1 MPENY
6 DMADDVKAST
16 FMTETEVQ
24 ATVASNVNDNREG
37 DFPPPPKG
45 GAATKAVEE
54 NTVNKDDP
62 DISRPL
68 SIEDII
74 KNKQLSPETLTEI
87 INAAQND
94 NLFPTKK
101 LNGKELTDKINELR
115 EWVDTEENRL
125 KSIPFSIELY
135 SQKKAVLQVRAAYV
149 LVLECLIG
157 EALRQIPRLNGT
169 NSKSEGRASGQER
182 TKSQII
188 KEDYGLSP
196 RLARDFQHL
205 TWDGVKA
212 ALELALRQND
222 VPTRALALSKSA
234 SIRAK
239 QNKNNKKIKH
249 TKFILDYM
257 EETETKTLEL
267 EKPMYITTLFS
278 NISIGLSRIHELNL
292 HCRVAAEWDK
302 TRAHWHE
309 LLYPDCHMVQ
319 GDFTSDECF
328 NETLEW
334 HKKQGCEIVMAILI
348 CFPYIARQIW
358 NFVLP
363 ALYENE
369 RRFIKSIIFSSS
381 LMFILGVIFCLI
393 FILPLIIKFGLSFRT
408 ADIKAVLG
416 ISNVIG
422 LSLQLAV
429 IFGLMFQ
436 FPLITYMLIRSGITS
451 YAAVAAKRPYIFTAI
466 LIIAAILTPPDIV
479 SQLMLAVPTYILFEL
494 GLYCSRKF
502 AP

>member
-1 MPENY
+1 
-6 DMADDVKAST
+6 
-16 FMTETEVQ
+16 MT
-24 ATVASNVNDNREG
+24 
-37 DFPPPPKG
+37 
-45 GAATKAVEE
+45 
-54 NTVNKDDP
+54 
-62 DISRPL
+62 
-68 SIEDII
+68 
-74 KNKQLSPETLTEI
+74 
-87 INAAQND
+87 
-94 NLFPTKK
+94 TKK
-101 LNGKELTDKINELR
+101 TTNNATHIATDSEGELITHL
-115 EWVDTEENRL
+115 
-125 KSIPFSIELY
+125 
-135 SQKKAVLQVRAAYV
+135 
-149 LVLECLIG
+149 
-157 EALRQIPRLNGT
+157 EALRTTLMRCLLALGIMLFPSFLFT
-169 NSKSEGRASGQER
+169 PACLDFLIKILLSGQ
-182 TKSQII
+182 QITLNFFSPAEVFILQI
-188 KEDYGLSP
+188 K
-196 RLARDFQHL
+196 
-205 TWDGVKA
+205 
-212 ALELALRQND
+212 LAL
-222 VPTRALALSKSA
+222 V
-234 SIRAK
+234 
-239 QNKNNKKIKH
+239 
-249 TKFILDYM
+249 LD
-257 EETETKTLEL
+257 
-267 EKPMYITTLFS
+267 
-278 NISIGLSRIHELNL
+278 
-292 HCRVAAEWDK
+292 
-302 TRAHWHE
+302 
-309 LLYPDCHMVQ
+309 
-319 GDFTSDECF
+319 
-328 NETLEW
+328 
-334 HKKQGCEIVMAILI
+334 ILI

>member
-1 MPENY
+1 
-6 DMADDVKAST
+6 
-16 FMTETEVQ
+16 MT
-24 ATVASNVNDNREG
+24 
-37 DFPPPPKG
+37 
-45 GAATKAVEE
+45 
-54 NTVNKDDP
+54 
-62 DISRPL
+62 
-68 SIEDII
+68 
-74 KNKQLSPETLTEI
+74 
-87 INAAQND
+87 
-94 NLFPTKK
+94 TKK
-101 LNGKELTDKINELR
+101 TTNKATHIATDSEGELITHL
-115 EWVDTEENRL
+115 
-125 KSIPFSIELY
+125 
-135 SQKKAVLQVRAAYV
+135 
-149 LVLECLIG
+149 
-157 EALRQIPRLNGT
+157 EALRTTLMRCLLTLGIMLFPSFLFT
-169 NSKSEGRASGQER
+169 PACLDFLVKILLSGQQVTLNFFSPAEVFIL
-182 TKSQII
+182 QI
-188 KEDYGLSP
+188 K
-196 RLARDFQHL
+196 
-205 TWDGVKA
+205 
-212 ALELALRQND
+212 LAL
-222 VPTRALALSKSA
+222 V
-234 SIRAK
+234 
-239 QNKNNKKIKH
+239 
-249 TKFILDYM
+249 LD
-257 EETETKTLEL
+257 
-267 EKPMYITTLFS
+267 
-278 NISIGLSRIHELNL
+278 
-292 HCRVAAEWDK
+292 
-302 TRAHWHE
+302 
-309 LLYPDCHMVQ
+309 
-319 GDFTSDECF
+319 
-328 NETLEW
+328 
-334 HKKQGCEIVMAILI
+334 ILI

>member
-1 MPENY
+1 METVKKEAHEAEFYDGTENI
-6 DMADDVKAST
+6 KISST
-16 FMTETEVQ
+16 MNEQEVENLSD
-24 ATVASNVNDNREG
+24 SNVNDNGDG
-37 DFPPPPKG
+37 DFTPPPLQNKG
-45 GAATKAVEE
+45 NEIGV
-54 NTVNKDDP
+54 P
-62 DISRPL
+62 
-68 SIEDII
+68 IEDII

-334 HKKQGCEIVMAILI
+334 HKKQGCEIVMAS
-348 CFPYIARQIW
+348 CCCEP
-358 NFVLP
+358 
-363 ALYENE
+363 
-369 RRFIKSIIFSSS
+369 FSNLNNSPNKGNVPEAKQFYYAAD
-381 LMFILGVIFCLI
+381 FILKAKPKYFVFENVPGFVDAKPKIAHDVLKDKDGEIRCIGQYSL
-393 FILPLIIKFGLSFRT
+393 LSFT
-408 ADIKAVLG
+408 CFK
-416 ISNVIG
+416 
-422 LSLQLAV
+422 
-429 IFGLMFQ
+429 M
-436 FPLITYMLIRSGITS
+436 
-451 YAAVAAKRPYIFTAI
+451 
-466 LIIAAILTPPDIV
+466 
-479 SQLMLAVPTYILFEL
+479 
-494 GLYCSRKF
+494 
-502 AP
+502 